1 MNPKDLPSDNLP
13 LEAMTE
19 ALSQGDALSPLL
31 QGPAQALFDLTPPLR
46 GPVHGVVI
54 GTLLAMMDNGQT
66 PLVSF
71 PGQPGAAALRASSV
85 VDLHGPHIGRSVVL
99 MFEGGDV
106 LRPIVMGVVRGAAGD
121 PTGAAGAWPL
131 EPQPATVQVD
141 ADGQRLIVE
150 ARNQLVLRCGK
161 ASITL
166 TEAGKV
172 LIEGAY
178 VQSRSSGVNR
188 IKGGSVQLN

>member
-1 MNPKDLPSDNLP
+1 MNPKDLPPDNLP
-13 LEAMTE
+13 LEVVTDGAN
-19 ALSQGDALSPLL
+19 QGDALSPLL
-31 QGPAQALFDLTPPLR
+31 QGPAQALFDLMSPLQ
-46 GPVHGVVI
+46 GPVHGVLI
-54 GTLLAMMDNGQT
+54 GTLLAMADHGQT

-71 PGQPGAAALRASSV
+71 PGQPGVAALRASSV
-85 VDLHGPHIGRSVVL
+85 VDLHGPHVGRSVVL

-106 LRPIVMGVVRGAAGD
+106 YRPIVMGVVRGPAGD
-121 PTGAAGAWPL
+121 PSGVASGWPL
-131 EPQPATVQVD
+131 EEQPATVHVD

-150 ARNQLVLRCGK
+150 ARSQLVLRCGK

-172 LIEGAY
+172 LIEGSY
-178 VQSRSSGVNR
+178 VSSRSSGVNR